1 VASAIVAVGDEL
13 VSGFILDTNS
23 HWLAQQLRRLGRPVK
38 RVTAIRDRPDEIV
51 EELHRCLADPEIED
65 VFTSGGLGPTPDD
78 RTFESV
84 AAALHRE
91 LVIHEPALQRAL
103 RRTQLLDEL
112 GLIDASQAREGNE
125 RMARIPADP
134 AYVFRNRK
142 GMAPGLA
149 YEVDGHRLFVLPGVP
164 SEFKGIFLEE
174 LEPGFLV
181 GRAAPVVRE
190 LRYRYAVEARFYGVM
205 RELEHS
211 HPDVSVGSYPNMD
224 TRELLLRASGQDAG
238 RVREAMELIRAR
250 AAALGLT
257 PI

>member
-1 VASAIVAVGDEL
+1 MTSAIVAVGDEL

-38 RVTAIRDRPDEIV
+38 RITAIRDRHDEIV
-51 EELHRCLADPEIED
+51 EELRRCFADPEIED

-78 RTFESV
+78 RTFEAV
-84 AAALHRE
+84 AAALRRE
-91 LVIHEPALQRAL
+91 LVLYEPALERAL
-103 RRTQLLDEL
+103 RRSHLLEEL
-112 GLIDASQAREGNE
+112 GLIDASQTREGNE
-125 RMARIPADP
+125 RMARIPAEP
-134 AYVFRNRK
+134 VHVFRNRK
-142 GMAPGLA
+142 GMAPGLT

-164 SEFKGIFLEE
+164 SEFRGIFLEE

-181 GRAAPVVRE
+181 GRPAPVVRE
-190 LRYRYAVEARFYGVM
+190 LRFRHAVEARFYGVM
-205 RELEHS
+205 RDLEHS

-238 RVREAMELIRAR
+238 RVSEAVERIRAR